1 MASRVN
7 SRILL
12 ALFDFQNLFLHF
24 RRWDRCSGLKKH
36 TSILT
41 TPISHPTR
49 TTIQRLPYFK
59 SELYQR
65 PQIVEVGAGRT
76 GGITVVGVVVE
87 ILLNAT
93 NNSRLLLLVV
103 SCLPRL
109 LFKVIETPPL
119 DGYTFHRLPLMCGTC
134 QVNSFGLPQI
144 HSLSQPKNTL
154 EIRAY
159 PIQAAHA
166 FLVAGPHQ
174 LYILFSAWLS
184 LDIGLFI
191 NLMWKIHFL
200 TVISR
205 RLSTCISHQVSKI
218 PSI

>member
-1 MASRVN
+1 M
-7 SRILL
+7 LL
-12 ALFDFQNLFLHF
+12 VEETRLHTH
-24 RRWDRCSGLKKH
+24 H
-36 TSILT
+36 TTLPSHENRYS
-41 TPISHPTR
+41 TP
-49 TTIQRLPYFK
+49 
-59 SELYQR
+59 YQW
-65 PQIVEVGAGRT
+65 PQILEVGAGRI
-76 GGITVVGVVVE
+76 GGITAIGLAVG
-87 ILLNAT
+87 IPLSTA
-93 NNSRLLLLVV
+93 NNSRLLLPVV
-103 SCLPRL
+103 NRLPL
-109 LFKVIETPPL
+109 LPVKVIETPLL
-119 DGYTFHRLPLMCGTC
+119 DGYKFHRLPLMYVTC
-134 QVNSFGLPQI
+134 QVNSFGLPKI
-144 HSLSQPKNTL
+144 HSFSQPNNTL
-154 EIRAY
+154 EVRAD